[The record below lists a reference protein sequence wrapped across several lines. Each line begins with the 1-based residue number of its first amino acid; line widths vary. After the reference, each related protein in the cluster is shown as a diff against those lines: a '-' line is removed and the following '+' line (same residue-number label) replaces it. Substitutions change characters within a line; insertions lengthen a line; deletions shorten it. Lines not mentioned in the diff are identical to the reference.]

1 MGLSPS
7 KEGKSMTVSMTNSEV
22 DGVSVV
28 TLDGRIVLGKES
40 NSLREK
46 LKSLIAEGKK
56 KIVLNMA
63 NIKYIDSAGLGILVA
78 AYLSAKNQGASV
90 RLSNLGTKF
99 HEVMQI
105 TKLLTVFDV
114 YDTEAAAV
122 SSFQKLLV
130 ASN

>member
-1 MGLSPS
+1 
-7 KEGKSMTVSMTNSEV
+7 MTNSEV
-22 DGVSVV
+22 NGVSVV
-28 TLDGRIVLGKES
+28 TLDGRIVLGEES

-63 NIKYIDSAGLGILVA
+63 DVKYIDSAGLGILVA
-78 AYLSAKNQGASV
+78 AYVSAKTHGASV

-122 SSFQKLLV
+122 SSFQSSL
-130 ASN
+130 ATSN